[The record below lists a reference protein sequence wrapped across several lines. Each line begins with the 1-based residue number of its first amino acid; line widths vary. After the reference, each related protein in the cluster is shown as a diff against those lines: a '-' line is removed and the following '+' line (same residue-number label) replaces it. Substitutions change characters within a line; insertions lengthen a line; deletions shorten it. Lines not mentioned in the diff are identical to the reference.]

1 MKKSKRF
8 TPIVDLAHD
17 SERKAALSLGAS
29 LKKYEQAISRL
40 SDLKQY
46 HNEYVRQFGLA
57 GRSGISSSKAVDYRL
72 FLEKLKQAIEQQE
85 RVIEQTL
92 RDLESSKAF
101 WFAQRGRSKAMD
113 NVLARYIADERKIQ
127 EKREQIEQD
136 DRNSRGPADKTS

>member
-17 SERKAALSLGAS
+17 AERKAAESLGAS
-29 LKKYEQAISRL
+29 LKKYEQAINRL

-46 HNEYVRQFGLA
+46 HNEYVRQFSLVGKTGMPSA
-57 GRSGISSSKAVDYRL
+57 KAVDYRL

-85 RVIEQTL
+85 KSIEQAL
-92 RDLESSKAF
+92 LDLDRSKAF
-101 WFAQRGRSKAMD
+101 WFSQRGRSKALD
-113 NVLARYIADERKIQ
+113 NVLARYVADERKIQ

-136 DRNSRGPADKTS
+136 ERNSREPANKTS